1 MSTLQEF
8 LKERADRIREGHSEK
23 LRLQNEWIQAV
34 DRLIRQIRQWLSDA
48 DSQNILEFFENSIQL
63 RETDVGVYLV
73 KRLTIRLEA
82 QEVHVIP
89 IARNAVGPVVSS
101 GSTHRGRSF
110 GRVDITDGV
119 NKFLLFRTQIQPDDR
134 WVIVNDENYIMREL
148 NEESFASAMQ
158 SLLQ

>member
-1 MSTLQEF
+1 LY
-8 LKERADRIREGHSEK
+8 
-23 LRLQNEWIQAV
+23 
-34 DRLIRQIRQWLSDA
+34 DA

-63 RETDVGVYLV
+63 REYEVGVYLV

-89 IARNAVGPVVSS
+89 IARNAVGPVAASS
-101 GSTHRGRSF
+101 GSTHRGKSF

-119 NKFLLFRTQIQPDDR
+119 AKFLLFRTQVQPADQ
-134 WVIVNDENYIMREL
+134 WVIVDDETYIIREL